1 MDKTLGYEP
10 RDVKVRILLEL
21 QIGKVRAVGL
31 SSAVLKTVGPSGV

>member
-10 RDVKVRILLEL
+10 RDVVGSNPSES